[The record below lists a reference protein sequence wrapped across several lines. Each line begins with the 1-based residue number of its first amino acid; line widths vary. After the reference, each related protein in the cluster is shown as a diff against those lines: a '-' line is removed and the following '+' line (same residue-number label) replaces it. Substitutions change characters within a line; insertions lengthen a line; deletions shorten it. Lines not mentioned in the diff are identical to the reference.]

1 MPYWDSYYQ
10 GNDTAQPEAEKIK
23 EVLIG
28 GRNLCTTIQQLD
40 EDSDV
45 SDFASRILTLMIN
58 KGVMN
63 IK

>member
-10 GNDTAQPEAEKIK
+10 GNVPQQPEAEKIK
-23 EVLIG
+23 EVLIRV
-28 GRNLCTTIQQLD
+28 RNLCTTIQQLD